1 MLENGELPKFASCNS
16 QGVPWF
22 QERGRWKD
30 RSYTPSLGDIIFF
43 DWDSDQKADHVGI
56 VEKVENGIIYT
67 IEGNSD
73 DVCQRNSYPVGS
85 RVIFGVGT

>member
-30 RSYTPSLGDIIFF
+30 HSYTPSPGDIVFF
-43 DWDSDQKADHVGI
+43 DWDFDEKADHVGI
-56 VEKVENGIIYT
+56 VEKVENGIIFT
-67 IEGNSD
+67 IEGNLD
-73 DVCQRNSYPVGS
+73 DAC
-85 RVIFGVGT
+85 